1 MVLKCN
7 ADVVGLPA
15 DILTVDQ
22 LKLSRKVYGQTR
34 ERLVAHY
41 NPYNPLLANGSMT
54 IVSVYY
60 KAFVMIQHNTR
71 GLYIS
76 DSCIWTMDINSGE

>member
-1 MVLKCN
+1 MALKCN

-15 DILTVDQ
+15 DVLTVDQ
-22 LKLSRKVYGQTR
+22 LKLFRKVYGQTR

-41 NPYNPLLANGSMT
+41 NPYNPLLANGSIT
-54 IVSVYY
+54 IESVYY

-71 GLYIS
+71 GLYSS
-76 DSCIWTMDINSGE
+76 DSCRWTLDIISG